1 MKVKVIL
8 AILLS
13 VFFIGPV
20 SALKKET
27 VKEYRISSLENCDQI
42 LIGGKYLTK
51 GKEFKETD
59 VIGWDDNRQIMKAI
73 PVGDIREYV
82 FTKKMMKQKGANNLK
97 TYFLRMASGSSRG
110 ADDIQYTKDSI
121 PGQKR
126 LALVIGNS
134 NYLFQSPLMNP
145 VSDADAVTE
154 ALLLKGFDVME
165 KTDLDIESLKSSVE
179 HFNNLLTQ
187 KGYDVALFYYAG
199 HGIQVDYTNSND
211 SHDIIDYLVPVD
223 AELDV
228 KSQIKNTCYRFNA
241 IAEVLG
247 NETRLQ
253 NIIIFDACRDV
264 KNNFARAASGGWR
277 APADLP
283 NTHIFYSTKSG
294 GYAYDGAS
302 IVSPFAKAFIEEI
315 DKPGEEWLLVC
326 QNISRN
332 VEEKTGQKGTLLG
345 EVGRGFVFYPDT
357 NKNKSED
364 SHSEQVKS
372 KSVETAK
379 TAKQQN
385 DIEKKSGSQD
395 VAISQTTVTNSDTRV
410 LPTTTN
416 DNNVFA
422 GHEFVDL
429 GLSVKWATCNVGA
442 EKPEDYGDY
451 FAWGET
457 SPKSEYIWL
466 NLKYCTKG
474 DDWENQK
481 FLKYVTK
488 RKYGP
493 VDNRT
498 TLELSDDAACANWG
512 GSWRMPTNAEFQEL
526 IDKCT
531 WTRTTMNGKNGYKVV
546 SKSNGNSIFLP
557 AAGYRRGGTYLYS
570 AGSGGD
576 YWSSSLY
583 EGYSYLARYLGFSN
597 GSHSTYSSDRCS
609 GHSVRPVFR

>member
-13 VFFIGPV
+13 VLFIGPV

-82 FTKKMMKQKGANNLK
+82 FTKKMMKQKGADNLK

-165 KTDLDIESLKSSVE
+165 KTDLDIGSLKSSVE

-294 GYAYDGAS
+294 GYANDG
-302 IVSPFAKAFIEEI
+302 
-315 DKPGEEWLLVC
+315 
-326 QNISRN
+326 
-332 VEEKTGQKGTLLG
+332 
-345 EVGRGFVFYPDT
+345 
-357 NKNKSED
+357 
-364 SHSEQVKS
+364 
-372 KSVETAK
+372 
-379 TAKQQN
+379 
-385 DIEKKSGSQD
+385 
-395 VAISQTTVTNSDTRV
+395 
-410 LPTTTN
+410 
-416 DNNVFA
+416 
-422 GHEFVDL
+422 
-429 GLSVKWATCNVGA
+429 
-442 EKPEDYGDY
+442 
-451 FAWGET
+451 
-457 SPKSEYIWL
+457 
-466 NLKYCTKG
+466 
-474 DDWENQK
+474 
-481 FLKYVTK
+481 
-488 RKYGP
+488 
-493 VDNRT
+493 
-498 TLELSDDAACANWG
+498 
-512 GSWRMPTNAEFQEL
+512 
-526 IDKCT
+526 
-531 WTRTTMNGKNGYKVV
+531 
-546 SKSNGNSIFLP
+546 
-557 AAGYRRGGTYLYS
+557 
-570 AGSGGD
+570 
-576 YWSSSLY
+576 
-583 EGYSYLARYLGFSN
+583 
-597 GSHSTYSSDRCS
+597 
-609 GHSVRPVFR
+609 

>member
-13 VFFIGPV
+13 VLFIGPV

-82 FTKKMMKQKGANNLK
+82 FTKKMMKQKGADNLK

-165 KTDLDIESLKSSVE
+165 KTDLDIGSLKSSVE

-379 TAKQQN
+379 QQN

-416 DNNVFA
+416 DNNVVA

-457 SPKSEYIWL
+457 SPKSEYEWE
-466 NLKYCTKG
+466 NLKYRTEGNDC
-474 DDWENQK
+474 DNVK
-481 FLKYVTK
+481 FSKYVASSQ
-488 RKYGP
+488 YGP

-498 TLELSDDAACANWG
+498 TLELSDDAARANWG

-526 IDKCT
+526 IDKCNWT
-531 WTRTTMNGKNGYKVV
+531 WTTVNGKNGYKVV

-557 AAGYRRGGTYLYS
+557 AAGWRNDASLYG
-570 AGSGGD
+570 AGNSGD
-576 YWSSSLY
+576 YWYSSLGGSTSY
-583 EGYSYLARYLGFSN
+583 NARGLSFYSNYHDTYFYFRRLG
-597 GSHSTYSSDRCS
+597 R
-609 GHSVRPVFR
+609 SVRPVFR

>member
-1 MKVKVIL
+1 MKTKVIL
-8 AILLS
+8 ALLLS
-13 VFFIGPV
+13 VIFVGLV
-20 SALKKET
+20 SAQKKES
-27 VKEYRISSLENCDQI
+27 VKEYRISSLEHCDKIQ
-42 LIGGKYLTK
+42 IGGKYLTK
-51 GKEFKETD
+51 GNDFKETD
-59 VIGWDDNRQIMKAI
+59 VIDWDDNRQIMKAI

-82 FTKKMMKQKGANNLK
+82 FTKKSMKQKGADNLK
-97 TYFLRMASGSSRG
+97 TYFLRLASGSSRG
-110 ADDIQYTKDSI
+110 ADDIQYTKNPI

-165 KTDLDIESLKSSVE
+165 KTDMGISTLKSSVE
-179 HFNNLLTQ
+179 HFNNLLINE
-187 KGYDVALFYYAG
+187 GYDVALFYYAG

-211 SHDIIDYLVPVD
+211 SHDVIDYLVPVD
-223 AELDV
+223 AKLDA

-264 KNNFARAASGGWR
+264 KNNFVRAASDGWR

-294 GYAYDGAS
+294 GYAFDGAS

-332 VEEKTGQKGTLLG
+332 VEEITGQKGTLLG

-364 SHSEQVKS
+364 SHSEQVKT
-372 KSVETAK
+372 KSVE

-416 DNNVFA
+416 DNNVVA

-457 SPKSEYIWL
+457 SPKSDYTWL
-466 NLKYCTKG
+466 NLKYCTKS
-474 DDWENQK
+474 DLENLK
-481 FLKYVTK
+481 FSKYVTK
-488 RKYGP
+488 RKFGP

-498 TLELSDDAACANWG
+498 TLELSDDAARANWG
-512 GSWRMPTNAEFQEL
+512 GSWRMPTIAEFQEL

-531 WTRTTMNGKNGYKVV
+531 WTWTTMNGKNGYKVV

-557 AAGYRRGGTYLYS
+557 AAGYRLAGTHLYS
-570 AGSGGD
+570 VGSYGD
-576 YWSSSLY
+576 YWSGSLNESNSRIARGLY
-583 EGYSYLARYLGFSN
+583 FDSDRLGTDYSYRY
-597 GSHSTYSSDRCS
+597 S